1 MENNIKKDT
10 IIGKIESAIVK
21 QTGTTD
27 KGQKWSRLEVVINGQ
42 KFSTFDTEFLAMIGI
57 EGTFDFKIEDRVSP
71 RGTPYQSRT
80 LFNLPKPKKDA
91 PDILLMEGLKKIIEI
106 SQRIEQK
113 IDWFAERINPQ
124 PEPEDLEGDIKEED
138 LPF

>member
-1 MENNIKKDT
+1 MNEIKKDT
-10 IIGKIESAIVK
+10 IIGRIESAAVK

-42 KFSTFDTEFLAMIGI
+42 KFSSFDTDFLAMIGI

-71 RGTPYQSRT
+71 KGTPYVSKT

-91 PDILLMEGLKKIIEI
+91 PDILIMEVLK
-106 SQRIEQK
+106 RIEQK
-113 IDWFAERINPQ
+113 VDWISDKINPA
-124 PEPEDLEGDIKEED
+124 PEPEDIDEEIKEED